1 MEAFIAQLINGV
13 KMGGIY
19 SVAVL
24 GYNLLLLT
32 TGIFH
37 MGYASLLVLSMYA
50 LWLAL
55 GATSNNIVLSIVI
68 AIASGIVISSVIAP
82 FFAPF
87 IKRKGAELESS
98 IVSLAIGTIAVEIM
112 SHWLNHGLPVAFP
125 QELLLEG
132 LSINF
137 GVTNI
142 RGGEIV
148 GLVGSIIIVIAFFN
162 FLRRTKLGRVLRAVA
177 QNSAIA
183 RLLGISVPR
192 TAAISFMLGGL
203 LAGLAAVLL
212 TISVGSA
219 TPSLGDGLMFECLA
233 ILFLAGVGNLKGGV
247 ICAIILGIIES
258 LAMGYLPGD
267 WTNAIAFSVVV
278 LVLLFKPGG
287 IFGHQT

>member
-82 FFAPF
+82 LFAPF

-125 QELLLEG
+125 QELLLED

-142 RGGEIV
+142 RGGEVV

-212 TISVGSA
+212 SISVGSA

-278 LVLLFKPGG
+278 LVLLFKPSG